1 MTDAGGWG
9 QGGTVPDAG
18 TLEGTVVQALSGW
31 FVVETA
37 GGRLL
42 CRPRGRF
49 RARDG
54 DWRDLRDAERAEAAM
69 DAAEEGGALAE
80 GPEGA
85 TPAAAGEDS
94 LAVGEVPPPSDRPRR
109 SQAVSGPSGR
119 QRAGRSALT
128 DGPATRGRP
137 SVEAGAEK
145 EVEGVLAGD
154 RVLCRDVGDGEGAI
168 EAVASRRSALARPPV
183 ANVDLVAVVVA
194 WREPLFSA
202 AFVDRLL
209 LEAGVQGC
217 AAVLCV
223 NKADRLEPAD
233 RDLVA
238 DAVAPYAR
246 AGYPVCLVSAV
257 TGEGVPALRA
267 ELTGH
272 LTVAAG
278 PSGAG
283 KSRLLGALVP
293 ERPPRSGEVSRR
305 AGRGRHT
312 TRHVE
317 LLALPGGG
325 WVADTPGFSRLEVDE
340 MEPEELAGYYPEFAA
355 CGERCRFR
363 GCLHDREPDCGVRAA
378 VAAGVID
385 AGRHERYL
393 GLLGELR
400 QVRARRY

>member
-1 MTDAGGWG
+1 MTDGGGWG
-9 QGGTVPDAG
+9 QGGATAAEG
-18 TLEGTVVQALSGW
+18 SLEGTVVQALSGW

-69 DAAEEGGALAE
+69 DAEEEGDALAE
-80 GPEGA
+80 GPAGA
-85 TPAAAGEDS
+85 TPATTREDPPAQPPAGRRRAR
-94 LAVGEVPPPSDRPRR
+94 AVG
-109 SQAVSGPSGR
+109 GPSGR
-119 QRAGRSALT
+119 QRASRSTPAA
-128 DGPATRGRP
+128 GPATHGRARMD
-137 SVEAGAEK
+137 AGAQE

-154 RVLCRDVGDGEGAI
+154 RVLCRDVGDGEGTI
-168 EAVASRRSALARPPV
+168 EAVASRRSTLARPPV
-183 ANVDLVAVVVA
+183 ANVDVLAVVVA
-194 WREPLFSA
+194 WREPPFSA
-202 AFVDRLL
+202 AFVDRLFV
-209 LEAGVQGC
+209 EAGVQGC
-217 AAVLCV
+217 AAVVCV

-238 DAVAPYAR
+238 GALAPYAR

-267 ELTGH
+267 ELAGH
-272 LTVAAG
+272 LTVVAG

-293 ERPPRSGEVSRR
+293 ERPPRSGEISRR

-317 LLALPGGG
+317 LLTLAGGG

-340 MEPEELAGYYPEFAA
+340 MEPEELAGYYPEFRAYS
-355 CGERCRFR
+355 ERCRFR
-363 GCLHDREPDCGVRAA
+363 GCLHDQEPDCAVRAA
-378 VAAGVID
+378 VGAGDID
-385 AGRHERYL
+385 AGRHERYI